1 VQRVQGSGYPD
12 GERITWAAWDELG
25 NTRVLLLVYTSGFQM
40 WDAGNLGAVRELLN
54 LKTESLH
61 NAGPV
66 LCAAV
71 LPTPVEGADEF
82 ESSRPLLGVL

>member
-1 VQRVQGSGYPD
+1 MPGLGYQD
-12 GERITWAAWDELG
+12 GERITWAAWDELEHK
-25 NTRVLLLVYTSGFQM
+25 RVLLLAYPSGFQM
-40 WDAGNLGAVRELLN
+40 WDVSNLDAVRELLN

-71 LPTPVEGADEF
+71 LPTQVDRVDEF
-82 ESSRPLLGVL
+82 ENSRPLLGVL